1 MCFNFTYL
9 IIAIH
14 LTHWNYIINTSI
26 FMAVFVNME
35 LSDEDKISKK
45 VKKWELWMLFLK
57 PVLCHSF
64 RGEAEQVS
72 WL

>member
-1 MCFNFTYL
+1 
-9 IIAIH
+9 
-14 LTHWNYIINTSI
+14 
-26 FMAVFVNME
+26 MAVFVNME